1 MKKIENNF
9 LIKNVKDE
17 TKENFNILKFL
28 IRKKTNNEVKFQADL
43 LEYLINKELKEIE
56 NKKGGTK

>member
-1 MKKIENNF
+1 MKKIEKNF
-9 LIKNVKDE
+9 LIKNVKED